1 MKPNDKASPKIIQG
15 RLMVALSVLAVSAA
29 GTQRQA
35 WGAALVC
42 TPIDFG
48 TFSPCPTT
56 AGTVTV
62 SPAGVTTPSPGC
74 LTQLGA
80 GKRAQCLLTG
90 ETGVRVITA
99 SSPITLNSGGNSM
112 TVNAFLFSADTPPL
126 GPVPTLTATV
136 GSSSPV
142 LNFYVGATL
151 NINAAQA
158 GGSYTGTYTITTNN
172 P

>member
-1 MKPNDKASPKIIQG
+1 
-15 RLMVALSVLAVSAA
+15 MVALSVLAVSAM
-29 GTQRQA
+29 GTQRHA
-35 WGAALVC
+35 WGATLAC

-48 TFSPCPTT
+48 TFAPCPTT

-62 SPAGVTTPSPGC
+62 SPAGVTTPAPGC
-74 LTQLGA
+74 LSQLGG

-90 ETGVRVITA
+90 ETGSIVITA
-99 SSPITLNSGGNSM
+99 SSPVTLNAGGDSM
-112 TVNAFLFSADTPPL
+112 TVNNFLFSADTPPIAS
-126 GPVPTLTATV
+126 VPTLSVTI

-151 NINAAQA
+151 NISAAQA